1 MGIEPH
7 LENRPLSVRRIRDL
21 HHNKDK
27 TRAYS
32 TRERRGRERK
42 GERRGR
48 ERNGSKERE
57 EDKGD

>member
-7 LENRPLSVRRIRDL
+7 LENRPLPARTIRDL

-32 TRERRGRERK
+32 TRERTGRE
-42 GERRGR
+42 R